1 MAENITNAVVPPIHP
16 SAIMDSMQFGGAG
29 PNYTWRK
36 GGLATNPE
44 DNHLWLI
51 TGGANDAIVP
61 EQNALIEIDP
71 DDKTIKFWGTTSLLD
86 GLEFQDN
93 SLSGSTLRDGSVT
106 SDKLADGIQING
118 STLTLT
124 NSRSINGVL
133 FNGSSN
139 VINYASCT
147 TPAATAAKAVNIPN
161 FKLITGATI
170 SVKFE
175 NAVSVNNSTLNVTG
189 SGNKP
194 IFYHGNAIAA
204 NKLLAKT
211 VYTFVYDGTNW
222 NVVGDLTTTMTDN
235 KTTQVVVTNNDA
247 QYPLVF
253 ASEANQANTVTSGV
267 RFAPVFSAN
276 PSTGKITAPTIVSK
290 TSGSIPSINNQS
302 SGSVINIE
310 NSGNIAGI
318 SSHKLRDGTI
328 ALVSGLN
335 NGITVNYTRKSDV
348 DANATEP
355 TFQATLMDDA
365 GNATFPNK
373 VTARTFVGNINHAT
387 QADRDGQNRV
397 IADTYLTKVDGDAK
411 YVKLQGDNTIS
422 GTLRVPQIAEEA
434 NTAVSTVGWTQSEIE
449 KAKRQLK
456 DEIIGDTEGSY
467 DTIKELMELVKN
479 NSDILATLQNATN
492 EFVSFNKKQTLND
505 AQKATAASNI
515 SVLPLKGGTVS
526 GNLTIQQ
533 TLQANKPIKV
543 VDGATI
549 VNNSVTVGTNPTTD
563 VSKSIVVTDKS
574 NQSNYTEIVST
585 VDKSGNVT
593 SELRAKA
600 NKVGG
605 KYGALSVISYAN
617 GAVKATAPT
626 PEAKSNDAS
635 IATTA
640 WVNDAIDLAQQN
652 VVDQQNYPNIK
663 ASGTSVDQGMM
674 YFAKIVPA
682 SPLGSSRIKFT
693 FDCTAPF
700 TDYNCSGVC
709 EIIICGNKYSYKYW
723 IDRAANNVIAFEGIN
738 VKLATVDTLSNGG
751 GHYIAFSLAGS
762 NNPNV
767 AGYERTFNVVAVESD
782 GCTFELL
789 PKMTIGSAQ
798 GITSTTH
805 NADSIVSVKQ
815 SGFYYTSTINYGD
828 RLAQWDRLPVA
839 GNEGLI
845 RQTIVATDINGQFHS
860 LVQSDSTAT
869 NKVYTTVKIR
879 PDSLMYYAGPTLI
892 PNQTGAA
899 GTLYSVITFDGAHS
913 FNVASNFSANQR
925 VYLQGVI
932 DANTGLYTVQGLVG
946 ELPGTNDNKQYILLG
961 YAAGTGTKNIV
972 LSEKHPIFSYI
983 GTTYTEVSLNPFIT
997 TPGTNDNSNR
1007 AATTKYVKN
1016 NITNSWVNPSVNT
1029 TTNDTQLF
1037 VRAKKGSFVAS
1048 TLPAAGTDYS
1058 QSITFMDGQN
1068 KTTMDSSIGYI
1079 EAYTESTG
1087 HTMLFAAT
1095 NPANPEGDADAYVAI
1110 EYAKSGSNW
1119 VPSIELS
1126 HSPATKDSSMKIATT
1141 KYVQDNLKTL
1151 EVIDGGIL

>member
-1 MAENITNAVVPPIHP
+1 MAENITNAVVPPIRP
-16 SAIMDSMQFGGAG
+16 SAIMDSMQFGGTG

-93 SLSGSTLRDGSVT
+93 SLSGSTLKDGSVT
-106 SDKLADGIQING
+106 SDKLADGIKING

-133 FNGSSN
+133 FNGSSD

-147 TPAATAAKAVNIPN
+147 TPATTAAKAVNVPN

-175 NAVSVNNSTLNVTG
+175 NAVSANNPTLNVTG

-204 NKLLAKT
+204 NSLLAKT

-222 NVVGDLTTTMTDN
+222 NVVGDLTTTMADN
-235 KTTQVVVTNNDA
+235 KMTQVVVTNNDA

-253 ASEANQANTVTSGV
+253 ASEANQADTVTSGV

-422 GTLRVPQIAEEA
+422 GTLRVPQIAGEA
-434 NTAVSTVGWTQSEIE
+434 NTVVSTVGWTQSEIE

-456 DEIIGDTEGSY
+456 DEIIGNTEGSY

-515 SVLPLKGGTVS
+515 SVLPLKGGTIS

-549 VNNSVTVGTNPTTD
+549 VNNSVTVGTNPTSD

-605 KYGALSVISYAN
+605 KYGALSVISYTN
-617 GAVKATAPT
+617 GTVKATAPT

-682 SPLGSSRIKFT
+682 SPLGSSRIKFA

-738 VKLATVDTLSNGG
+738 VKLATIDTLSNGG

-762 NNPNV
+762 NNPNI

-845 RQTIVATDINGQFHS
+845 RQTIVAADINGQFHS

-879 PDSLMYYAGPTLI
+879 PDSLMYYAGPTLT

-1007 AATTKYVKN
+1007 AATTKYVKT

-1037 VRAKKGSFVAS
+1037 VRAKPGSFVAN
-1048 TLPAAGTDYS
+1048 TLPAPGNEYT
-1058 QSITFMDGQN
+1058 QSIMFMDGQN
-1068 KTTMDSSIGYI
+1068 KTTTDSSIGYI
-1079 EAYTESTG
+1079 ESFVDDVEHS
-1087 HTMLFAAT
+1087 MSLAAT
-1095 NPANPEGDADAYVAI
+1095 NPIDPENSAYISVEYTNGGDTWI
-1110 EYAKSGSNW
+1110 
-1119 VPSIELS
+1119 PSIEIS
-1126 HSPATKDSSMKIATT
+1126 HSPATKDSSFKIATT
-1141 KYVQDNLKTL
+1141 KYVQDNLKSL
-1151 EVIDGGIL
+1151 DVIDGGVL

>member
-16 SAIMDSMQFGGAG
+16 SAIMDSIQFGGTG

-93 SLSGSTLRDGSVT
+93 SLSGLTLKDGSVT

-118 STLTLT
+118 SALTLT

-147 TPAATAAKAVNIPN
+147 TPAAAAAKAVNVPN

-175 NAVSVNNSTLNVTG
+175 NAVSANNPTLNVTG

-204 NKLLAKT
+204 NSLLAKT

-235 KTTQVVVTNNDA
+235 KMTQVVTNNDA

-253 ASEANQANTVTSGV
+253 ASE
-267 RFAPVFSAN
+267 
-276 PSTGKITAPTIVSK
+276 
-290 TSGSIPSINNQS
+290 
-302 SGSVINIE
+302 
-310 NSGNIAGI
+310 
-318 SSHKLRDGTI
+318 
-328 ALVSGLN
+328 
-335 NGITVNYTRKSDV
+335 
-348 DANATEP
+348 
-355 TFQATLMDDA
+355 
-365 GNATFPNK
+365 
-373 VTARTFVGNINHAT
+373 
-387 QADRDGQNRV
+387 
-397 IADTYLTKVDGDAK
+397 
-411 YVKLQGDNTIS
+411 
-422 GTLRVPQIAEEA
+422 
-434 NTAVSTVGWTQSEIE
+434 
-449 KAKRQLK
+449 
-456 DEIIGDTEGSY
+456 
-467 DTIKELMELVKN
+467 
-479 NSDILATLQNATN
+479 
-492 EFVSFNKKQTLND
+492 
-505 AQKATAASNI
+505 
-515 SVLPLKGGTVS
+515 
-526 GNLTIQQ
+526 
-533 TLQANKPIKV
+533 ANKPIKV

-549 VNNSVTVGTNPTTD
+549 VNNSVTVGTNPTSD

-605 KYGALSVISYAN
+605 KYGALSVISYTN
-617 GAVKATAPT
+617 GTVKATAPT

-682 SPLGSSRIKFT
+682 SPLGSSRIKFA

-738 VKLATVDTLSNGG
+738 VKLATIDTLSNGG

-762 NNPNV
+762 NNPNI

-845 RQTIVATDINGQFHS
+845 RQT
-860 LVQSDSTAT
+860 
-869 NKVYTTVKIR
+869 
-879 PDSLMYYAGPTLI
+879 
-892 PNQTGAA
+892 
-899 GTLYSVITFDGAHS
+899 SV
-913 FNVASNFSANQR
+913 V
-925 VYLQGVI
+925 
-932 DANTGLYTVQGLVG
+932 
-946 ELPGTNDNKQYILLG
+946 
-961 YAAGTGTKNIV
+961 
-972 LSEKHPIFSYI
+972 
-983 GTTYTEVSLNPFIT
+983 
-997 TPGTNDNSNR
+997 
-1007 AATTKYVKN
+1007 
-1016 NITNSWVNPSVNT
+1016 
-1029 TTNDTQLF
+1029 
-1037 VRAKKGSFVAS
+1037 
-1048 TLPAAGTDYS
+1048 
-1058 QSITFMDGQN
+1058 FMDGQN
-1068 KTTMDSSIGYI
+1068 KTTMDASIGYI
-1079 EAYTESTG
+1079 EAYTDSIG
-1087 HTMLFAAT
+1087 HSMMVAAT

-1110 EYAKSGSNW
+1110 EYAKSDSNW

-1141 KYVQDNLKTL
+1141 KYVQDNLKSL
-1151 EVIDGGIL
+1151 EVIDGGVL

>member
-16 SAIMDSMQFGGAG
+16 SAIMDSMQFGGTG

-86 GLEFQDN
+86 GIEFREN
-93 SLSGSTLRDGSVT
+93 SLSGSTIKDGTIT
-106 SDKLADGIQING
+106 SDKLVDGIRING

-124 NSRSINGVL
+124 NSRSINGVM
-133 FNGSSN
+133 FNGSAN

-147 TPAATAAKAVNIPN
+147 TAAATAAKTVNVPG
-161 FKLITGATI
+161 FKLITGATVSI
-170 SVKFE
+170 KFE
-175 NAVSVNNSTLNVTG
+175 NAVSVDHPTLNVTG
-189 SGNKP
+189 SGAKP
-194 IFYHGNAIAA
+194 IFYHGAA
-204 NKLLAKT
+204 VTSNKLLAKT
-211 VYTFVYDGTNW
+211 VYTFVYDGANW
-222 NVVGDLTTTMTDN
+222 NIVGDLTTTMTDN
-235 KTTQVVVTNNDA
+235 KTIQVLTNNDG

-253 ASEANQANTVTSGV
+253 TSRVNQSESVTSGV

-318 SSHKLRDGTI
+318 SSHKLRGGTI

-335 NGITVNYTRKSDV
+335 NGITVNYTRKADV

-387 QADRDGQNRV
+387 QADRDSKNRV

-411 YVKLQGDNTIS
+411 YVKLAGDTIN
-422 GTLRVPQIAEEA
+422 GTLRVPQIAGEA
-434 NTAVSTVGWTQSEIE
+434 NTAVSTIGWTQSEIE

-456 DEIIGDTEGSY
+456 DEIIGGTEGSY
-467 DTIKELMELVKN
+467 DTIKELMELVQN
-479 NSDILATLQNATN
+479 NSDILTTLQNATN

-505 AQKATAASNI
+505 AQKTTAASNI
-515 SVLPLKGGTVS
+515 RVLPLKGGTIS

-533 TLQANKPIKV
+533 TLQANKPIKIG
-543 VDGATI
+543 DGATI
-549 VNNSVTVGTNPTTD
+549 VNNSVTVGTNPASS
-563 VSKSIVVTDKS
+563 VSKSIVITDKS
-574 NQSNYTEIVST
+574 NQSNHTEIVST
-585 VDKSGNVT
+585 IDKSGNVT
-593 SELRAKA
+593 SALRAKA
-600 NKVGG
+600 NKVDG

-617 GAVKATAPT
+617 GTVKATAPA
-626 PEAKSNDAS
+626 PEARSNDAS

-640 WVNDAIDLAQQN
+640 WVNSAIDLAQQN
-652 VVDQQNYPNIK
+652 AVDQRNYPNIK
-663 ASGTSVDQGMM
+663 AVGTSVDQGMM

-693 FDCTAPF
+693 FDCTSPF

-723 IDRAANNVIAFEGIN
+723 INRAANNVIAFEGIN
-738 VKLATVDTLSNGG
+738 VKLATMDTLSNGG
-751 GHYIAFSLAGS
+751 GHYVAFSLAGS
-762 NNPNV
+762 NNPNI
-767 AGYERTFNVVAVESD
+767 AGYERTFNVVAVEGD
-782 GCTFELL
+782 GCTFKLL
-789 PKMTIGSAQ
+789 PKMTVGSAQ

-805 NADSIVSVKQ
+805 NTDSIVSVKK

-828 RLAQWDRLPVA
+828 RLAHWDRVPLA

-845 RQTIVATDINGQFHS
+845 RQTIVAADTSGNLYSI
-860 LVQSDSTAT
+860 VKSDSTAT
-869 NKVYTTVKIR
+869 NKVYTTAKIR
-879 PDSLMYYAGPTLI
+879 PDSLMYYAGPTLSS
-892 PNQTGAA
+892 NKTGAA

-913 FNVASNFSANQR
+913 FNVTSNFSANQR
-925 VYLQGVI
+925 VYLRGVL
-932 DANTGLYTVQGLVG
+932 DANTGLYTVQGLVD
-946 ELPGTNDNKQYILLG
+946 ELPGANDNKQYILLG

-972 LSEKHPIFSYI
+972 LSETHPIFSYI
-983 GTTYTEVSLNPFIT
+983 GTAYTEVSLNPFIA
-997 TPGTNDNSNR
+997 TPGTTDNSNR

-1058 QSITFMDGQN
+1058 QSIMFMDGQN
-1068 KTTMDSSIGYI
+1068 KTTKDSSIGYI
-1079 EAYTESTG
+1079 EAYTESKG
-1087 HTMLFAAT
+1087 HSMMFAAT

-1110 EYAKSGSNW
+1110 EYTKSGSNW

-1141 KYVQDNLKTL
+1141 KYVQDNLKSL
-1151 EVIDGGIL
+1151 QVIDCGVL

>member
-16 SAIMDSMQFGGAG
+16 SAIMDSMQFGGTG

-93 SLSGSTLRDGSVT
+93 SSSGSTLKDGSVT

-118 STLTLT
+118 SALTLT

-147 TPAATAAKAVNIPN
+147 TPAATAAKAVNVPN

-175 NAVSVNNSTLNVTG
+175 NAVSANNPTLNVTG

-204 NKLLAKT
+204 NSLLAKT

-235 KTTQVVVTNNDA
+235 KTTQVVTNNDA

-253 ASEANQANTVTSGV
+253 ASKANQADTVTSGV

-422 GTLRVPQIAEEA
+422 GTLRVPQIAGEA
-434 NTAVSTVGWTQSEIE
+434 NTVVSTVGWTQSEIE

-467 DTIKELMELVKN
+467 DIIKELMELVKN

-515 SVLPLKGGTVS
+515 SVLPLKGGTIS

-549 VNNSVTVGTNPTTD
+549 VNNSVTVGTNPTSD

-617 GAVKATAPT
+617 GTVKATAPA

-723 IDRAANNVIAFEGIN
+723 IDRAANNIIAFEGIN
-738 VKLATVDTLSNGG
+738 VKLATIDTLSNGG

-762 NNPNV
+762 NNPNI

-782 GCTFELL
+782 GCVFELL
-789 PKMTIGSAQ
+789 PKMTVGSSQ

-805 NADSIVSVKQ
+805 STDSIISVKQ
-815 SGFYYTSTINYGD
+815 SGFYYTSTVNYGD
-828 RLAQWDRLPVA
+828 RLAHWDRVPMA

-845 RQTIVATDINGQFHS
+845 RQTIVAADASGNLYS
-860 LVQSDSTAT
+860 LVKSDSTAT
-869 NKVYTTVKIR
+869 NKVYTTAKIR
-879 PDSLMYYAGPTLI
+879 PDSLMYYAGPTLSS
-892 PNQTGAA
+892 NQTGAA
-899 GTLYSVITFDGAHS
+899 GTLYSVITFDGTHS
-913 FNVASNFSANQR
+913 FNVTSNFSANQR
-925 VYLQGVI
+925 VYLQGVL
-932 DANTGLYTVQGLVG
+932 DANTGLYTVQGLVD
-946 ELPGTNDNKQYILLG
+946 ELPGANDNKQYILLG

-972 LSEKHPIFSYI
+972 LSETHPIFSYI
-983 GTTYTEVSLNPFIT
+983 GTAYTEVSLNPFIA

-1037 VRAKKGSFVAS
+1037 VRAKKGSFVAN

-1058 QSITFMDGQN
+1058 QSIAFMDGQN

>member
-16 SAIMDSMQFGGAG
+16 SAIMDIMQFGGTG

-36 GGLATNPE
+36 GGLATDPE

-51 TGGANDAIVP
+51 TGGANDAIIP

-71 DDKTIKFWGTTSLLD
+71 DDKVIKFWGTTSLLD

-93 SLSGSTLRDGSVT
+93 TLGGSVIMNGSIT
-106 SDKLADGIQING
+106 ADKLVDGIKING

-124 NSRSINGVL
+124 NSRSINGVM

-147 TPAATAAKAVNIPN
+147 TPASTAAKAVNVPG

-175 NAVSVNNSTLNVTG
+175 DAVSVNNPTLNVTG
-189 SGNKP
+189 SGAKP
-194 IFYHGNAIAA
+194 IFYHGAAITS

-211 VYTFVYDGTNW
+211 VYTLVYDGANW
-222 NVVGDLTTTMTDN
+222 NVVGDLTATMTDN
-235 KTTQVVVTNNDA
+235 KTAQVLTSNDA

-253 ASEANQANTVTSGV
+253 AGNVDQAATSTTGV

-276 PSTGKITAPTIVSK
+276 PGTGKITAPTIVSK

-310 NSGNIAGI
+310 NNGNIAGI

-335 NGITVNYTRKSDV
+335 NGITVNYTRKADV
-348 DANATEP
+348 DANVTEP

-365 GNATFPNK
+365 GNATFPNQ
-373 VTARTFVGNINHAT
+373 VTAQTFIGEINHAT
-387 QADRDGQNRV
+387 RADRDSKDRV
-397 IADTYLTKVDGDAK
+397 IVDTYLTKEDGDAK
-411 YVKLQGDNTIS
+411 YVKLTGDSTIK
-422 GTLRVPQIAEEA
+422 GTLRVPQIAGEA

-467 DTIKELMELVKN
+467 DTIKELMELVQS
-479 NSDILATLQNATN
+479 NSDILETLQNATN

-505 AQKATAASNI
+505 VQKTTAANNI
-515 SVLPLKGGTVS
+515 AVLPLKGGTVS
-526 GNLTIQQ
+526 GNLTVQQ
-533 TLQANKPIKV
+533 TFQANKPVKIG
-543 VDGATI
+543 DGVTI
-549 VNNSVTVGTNPTTD
+549 VNNSVTVGTNPSSN

-574 NQSNYTEIVST
+574 YQSNYTELVST

-600 NKVGG
+600 NKVDG

-617 GAVKATAPT
+617 GTIKATAPA

-640 WVNDAIDLAQQN
+640 WVNDVIDLAQQN
-652 VVDQQNYPNIK
+652 AVDQQTYTNIK
-663 ASGTSVDQGMM
+663 AAGTSVDQGMM
-674 YFAKIVPA
+674 YFAKIIPA
-682 SPLGSSRIKFT
+682 TPLDSSRVRFT
-693 FDCTAPF
+693 FECTTPF

-709 EIIICGNKYSYKYW
+709 EVIICGQKYSYQYW
-723 IDRAANNVIAFEGIN
+723 VDRANDNIIAFEGIN
-738 VKLATVDTLSNGG
+738 VKLAKIDTLTNDG
-751 GHYIAFSLAGS
+751 GHFIAFSLAGS
-762 NNPNV
+762 NNPNI
-767 AGYERTFNVVAVESD
+767 AGYERSFDIVAVESD
-782 GCTFELL
+782 GCVFELL
-789 PKMTIGSAQ
+789 PKMTVGSSQ

-805 NADSIVSVKQ
+805 NTDSIISVKQ

-828 RLAQWDRLPVA
+828 RLAHWDRVPTA

-845 RQTIVATDINGQFHS
+845 RQTIVAADIGGSLYS
-860 LVQSDSTAT
+860 LVKSDSTAT

-879 PDSLMYYAGPTLI
+879 PDSLMYYAGPTLAS
-892 PNQTGAA
+892 NQTGKA

-913 FNVASNFSANQR
+913 FNVTSNLSANQR
-925 VYLQGVI
+925 VYLQGVL
-932 DANTGLYTVQGLVG
+932 DANTGLYTVQGLVD

-983 GTTYTEVSLNPFIT
+983 GTAYTEVSLNPFIT
-997 TPGTNDNSNR
+997 TPETSDNSNR
-1007 AATTKYVKN
+1007 TATTKYVKN

-1029 TTNDTQLF
+1029 STNDTQLF
-1037 VRAKKGSFVAS
+1037 IRAKKGSFVAN
-1048 TLPAAGTDYS
+1048 TLPASGTDYS
-1058 QSITFMDGQN
+1058 QSVVFMDGQN

-1087 HTMLFAAT
+1087 HSMMFAVT
-1095 NPANPEGDADAYVAI
+1095 NPANPEGDADAYVTI

-1141 KYVQDNLKTL
+1141 KYVQDNLKSL
-1151 EVIDGGIL
+1151 EVIDGGVL

>member
-16 SAIMDSMQFGGAG
+16 SAIMDSMQFGGTG

-61 EQNALIEIDP
+61 EQNALIEINP

-93 SLSGSTLRDGSVT
+93 SLSSSTLRDGSVT
-106 SDKLADGIQING
+106 SDKLADGIKING

-147 TPAATAAKAVNIPN
+147 TPAATATKAVNVPN

-175 NAVSVNNSTLNVTG
+175 NAVSANNPTLNVTG

-204 NKLLAKT
+204 NSLLAKT

-235 KTTQVVVTNNDA
+235 KTTQVVTNNDA

-253 ASEANQANTVTSGV
+253 ASEANQADTVTSGV

-365 GNATFPNK
+365 GNDTFPNK

-387 QADRDGQNRV
+387 QADRDGRNRV

-422 GTLRVPQIAEEA
+422 GTLRVPQIAGEA
-434 NTAVSTVGWTQSEIE
+434 NTVVSTVGWTQSEIE

-492 EFVSFNKKQTLND
+492 EFVSFNK
-505 AQKATAASNI
+505 
-515 SVLPLKGGTVS
+515 
-526 GNLTIQQ
+526 
-533 TLQANKPIKV
+533 
-543 VDGATI
+543 
-549 VNNSVTVGTNPTTD
+549 
-563 VSKSIVVTDKS
+563 
-574 NQSNYTEIVST
+574 
-585 VDKSGNVT
+585 
-593 SELRAKA
+593 
-600 NKVGG
+600 
-605 KYGALSVISYAN
+605 
-617 GAVKATAPT
+617 
-626 PEAKSNDAS
+626 
-635 IATTA
+635 
-640 WVNDAIDLAQQN
+640 
-652 VVDQQNYPNIK
+652 
-663 ASGTSVDQGMM
+663 
-674 YFAKIVPA
+674 
-682 SPLGSSRIKFT
+682 
-693 FDCTAPF
+693 
-700 TDYNCSGVC
+700 
-709 EIIICGNKYSYKYW
+709 
-723 IDRAANNVIAFEGIN
+723 
-738 VKLATVDTLSNGG
+738 
-751 GHYIAFSLAGS
+751 
-762 NNPNV
+762 
-767 AGYERTFNVVAVESD
+767 
-782 GCTFELL
+782 
-789 PKMTIGSAQ
+789 
-798 GITSTTH
+798 
-805 NADSIVSVKQ
+805 
-815 SGFYYTSTINYGD
+815 
-828 RLAQWDRLPVA
+828 
-839 GNEGLI
+839 
-845 RQTIVATDINGQFHS
+845 
-860 LVQSDSTAT
+860 
-869 NKVYTTVKIR
+869 
-879 PDSLMYYAGPTLI
+879 
-892 PNQTGAA
+892 
-899 GTLYSVITFDGAHS
+899 
-913 FNVASNFSANQR
+913 
-925 VYLQGVI
+925 
-932 DANTGLYTVQGLVG
+932 
-946 ELPGTNDNKQYILLG
+946 
-961 YAAGTGTKNIV
+961 
-972 LSEKHPIFSYI
+972 
-983 GTTYTEVSLNPFIT
+983 
-997 TPGTNDNSNR
+997 NR
-1007 AATTKYVKN
+1007 
-1016 NITNSWVNPSVNT
+1016 
-1029 TTNDTQLF
+1029 
-1037 VRAKKGSFVAS
+1037 
-1048 TLPAAGTDYS
+1048 
-1058 QSITFMDGQN
+1058 
-1068 KTTMDSSIGYI
+1068 
-1079 EAYTESTG
+1079 
-1087 HTMLFAAT
+1087 H
-1095 NPANPEGDADAYVAI
+1095 
-1110 EYAKSGSNW
+1110 
-1119 VPSIELS
+1119 
-1126 HSPATKDSSMKIATT
+1126 
-1141 KYVQDNLKTL
+1141 
-1151 EVIDGGIL
+1151 

>member
-16 SAIMDSMQFGGAG
+16 SAIMDSMQFGGTG

-93 SLSGSTLRDGSVT
+93 SLSGSTLKDGSIT
-106 SDKLADGIQING
+106 SDKLADGIKING
-118 STLTLT
+118 SALTLT

-147 TPAATAAKAVNIPN
+147 TPSTTAAKAVNVPN

-175 NAVSVNNSTLNVTG
+175 NTVSADNPTLNVTG

-194 IFYHGNAIAA
+194 IFYHGSAITA

-235 KTTQVVVTNNDA
+235 KTTQIITNNDA

-253 ASEANQANTVTSGV
+253 ASEANQANTVTNGV

-276 PSTGKITAPTIVSK
+276 PSTGKITTPTIVSK

-387 QADRDGQNRV
+387 QADRDGQDRV

-411 YVKLQGDNTIS
+411 YVKLKGDNTIS
-422 GTLRVPQIAEEA
+422 GTLRVPQIAGEA

-479 NSDILATLQNATN
+479 NSDVLATLQNATN

-549 VNNSVTVGTNPTTD
+549 VNNSVTVGTNPASD

-593 SELRAKA
+593 SELRSKA
-600 NKVGG
+600 NKVDG

-617 GAVKATAPT
+617 GNIKATAPT

-652 VVDQQNYPNIK
+652 IVDRQNYPNIK

-682 SPLGSSRIKFT
+682 SPLGSSRVKFT
-693 FDCTAPF
+693 FDCTVSF

-723 IDRAANNVIAFEGIN
+723 IDRAANNVIAFEGLN

-751 GHYIAFSLAGS
+751 SHYIAFSLAGA
-762 NNPNV
+762 NNPNI
-767 AGYERTFNVVAVESD
+767 AGYERTFNVAAVESD

-789 PKMTIGSAQ
+789 PKMTVGSSQ
-798 GITSTTH
+798 GITNTTH
-805 NADSIVSVKQ
+805 NTDSIVSVKQ

-828 RLAQWDRLPVA
+828 RLAQWDRLPTA
-839 GNEGLI
+839 GNNGLI
-845 RQTIVATDINGQFHS
+845 RQTIVAADVNGHLHS
-860 LVQSDSTAT
+860 LVQSDSSAT
-869 NKVYTTVKIR
+869 DKSYTTTKIR
-879 PDSLMYYAGPTLI
+879 PNSLMYYAGPTLTT
-892 PNQTGAA
+892 NQIGAA

-913 FNVASNFSANQR
+913 FNVTSSFNAGQP
-925 VYLQGVI
+925 VYLQGVL
-932 DANTGLYTVQGLVG
+932 DANTCMYTVQGLAS
-946 ELPGTNDNKQYILLG
+946 ELPGANDNKQYILLG
-961 YAAGTGTKNIV
+961 YAADSNTKNIV
-972 LSEKHPIFSYI
+972 LSDNHPIYSYI
-983 GTTYTEVSLNPFIT
+983 GNTYTEVSLNPFIA
-997 TPGTNDNSNR
+997 TPGANDNSNR
-1007 AATTKYVKN
+1007 AATTKYVKT
-1016 NITNSWVNPSVNT
+1016 NITNSWINPSVNT

-1037 VRAKKGSFVAS
+1037 VRAKSGSFAAN
-1048 TLPAAGTDYS
+1048 TLPAPGNEYT
-1058 QSITFMDGQN
+1058 QSIMFMDGQN
-1068 KTTMDSSIGYI
+1068 KTTTDSSIGYV
-1079 EAYTESTG
+1079 ESYVDNVE
-1087 HTMLFAAT
+1087 HSMSLNAT
-1095 NPANPEGDADAYVAI
+1095 NPTDPENSAYIAVD
-1110 EYAKSGSNW
+1110 YTKSGDTW
-1119 VPSIELS
+1119 VPSIEVS
-1126 HSPATKDSSMKIATT
+1126 HSPATKDSSLKIATT
-1141 KYVQDNLKTL
+1141 KYVQDNLKSL
-1151 EVIDGGIL
+1151 EVIDGGVL

>member
-16 SAIMDSMQFGGAG
+16 SAIMDSMQFGGTG

-93 SLSGSTLRDGSVT
+93 SLSGSTLKDGSVT

-124 NSRSINGVL
+124 NSRSINGVM
-133 FNGSSN
+133 FNGSAN

-147 TPAATAAKAVNIPN
+147 TAAATAAKTVNVPG
-161 FKLITGATI
+161 FKLITGATVSI
-170 SVKFE
+170 KFE
-175 NAVSVNNSTLNVTG
+175 NAVSVDHPTLNVTG
-189 SGNKP
+189 SGAKP
-194 IFYHGNAIAA
+194 IFYHGAA
-204 NKLLAKT
+204 VTSNKLLAKT
-211 VYTFVYDGTNW
+211 VYTFVYDGANW
-222 NVVGDLTTTMTDN
+222 NIVGDLTTTMTDN
-235 KTTQVVVTNNDA
+235 KTSQILTNNDG

-253 ASEANQANTVTSGV
+253 TSSANQSASVTNGV

-318 SSHKLRDGTI
+318 SSHKLRGGTI

-422 GTLRVPQIAEEA
+422 GTLRVPQIAGEA

-492 EFVSFNKKQTLND
+492 EFVSFNKKQTLDD

-515 SVLPLKGGTVS
+515 SVLPLKGGTIS

-549 VNNSVTVGTNPTTD
+549 VNNSVTVGTNPTSD

-600 NKVGG
+600 NKVDG

-617 GAVKATAPT
+617 GTVKATAPA

-723 IDRAANNVIAFEGIN
+723 IDRAANNIIAFEGIN

-789 PKMTIGSAQ
+789 PKMTVGSSQ

-805 NADSIVSVKQ
+805 AVDNIVSVKQ
-815 SGFYYTSTINYGD
+815 SGFYYTSTVNYGD
-828 RLAQWDRLPVA
+828 RLAQWDRLPIA
-839 GNEGLI
+839 GNNGLI
-845 RQTIVATDINGQFHS
+845 RQTIVAADINGQLHS
-860 LVQSDSTAT
+860 LVQSDSSAA
-869 NKVYTTVKIR
+869 NKSYTTTKIR
-879 PDSLMYYAGPTLI
+879 PDSLMYYAGPTLTA
-892 PNQTGAA
+892 NQFGAV
-899 GTLYSVITFDGAHS
+899 GTLYSVITFDGAHAFNVTSS
-913 FNVASNFSANQR
+913 FNAGQPI
-925 VYLQGVI
+925 YLQGVL
-932 DANTGLYTVQGLVG
+932 DANTCMYTVQGLVS
-946 ELPGTNDNKQYILLG
+946 ELPSANDNKQYILLG
-961 YAAGTGTKNIV
+961 YAAGSNTKNIV
-972 LSEKHPIFSYI
+972 LSDNHPVYSYI
-983 GTTYTEVSLNPFIT
+983 GNTYTEVSLNPFIA
-997 TPGTNDNSNR
+997 TPGANDNSNR
-1007 AATTKYVKN
+1007 AATTKYVKT

-1029 TTNDTQLF
+1029 STNDTQLF
-1037 VRAKKGSFVAS
+1037 VRAKPGSFVAN
-1048 TLPAAGTDYS
+1048 TLPAPGNEYT
-1058 QSITFMDGQN
+1058 QSIMFMDGQN
-1068 KTTMDSSIGYI
+1068 KTTTDSSIGYI
-1079 EAYTESTG
+1079 ESFVDGVEHS
-1087 HTMLFAAT
+1087 MSLAAT
-1095 NPANPEGDADAYVAI
+1095 NPIDPENSAYISVEYTNSGDTWI
-1110 EYAKSGSNW
+1110 
-1119 VPSIELS
+1119 PSIEIS
-1126 HSPATKDSSMKIATT
+1126 HSPATKDSSFKIATT
-1141 KYVQDNLKTL
+1141 KYVQDNLKSL
-1151 EVIDGGIL
+1151 EVIDGGVL

>member
-16 SAIMDSMQFGGAG
+16 SAIMDSMQFGGTG

-93 SLSGSTLRDGSVT
+93 SLSGSTLKDGSVT

-118 STLTLT
+118 SALTLT

-147 TPAATAAKAVNIPN
+147 TPAATAAKAVNVPN

-175 NAVSVNNSTLNVTG
+175 NAVSANNPTLNVTG

-204 NKLLAKT
+204 NSLLAKT

-235 KTTQVVVTNNDA
+235 KTTQVVTNNDA

-253 ASEANQANTVTSGV
+253 ASEANQADTVTSGV

-422 GTLRVPQIAEEA
+422 GTLRVPQIAGEA
-434 NTAVSTVGWTQSEIE
+434 NTVVSTVGWTQSEIE

-515 SVLPLKGGTVS
+515 SVLPLKGGTIS

-549 VNNSVTVGTNPTTD
+549 VNNSVTVGTNPTSD

-617 GAVKATAPT
+617 GTVKATAPA

-640 WVNDAIDLAQQN
+640 WVNSAIDLAQQN

-723 IDRAANNVIAFEGIN
+723 INRAANNVIAFEGIN

-751 GHYIAFSLAGS
+751 GHYIAFSLARS
-762 NNPNV
+762 NNPNI
-767 AGYERTFNVVAVESD
+767 AGYERTFNVVAVEGD

-789 PKMTIGSAQ
+789 PKMTVGSAQ

-805 NADSIVSVKQ
+805 NVDSIVSVKK
-815 SGFYYTSTINYGD
+815 SGFYYTSTVNYGD
-828 RLAQWDRLPVA
+828 RLAHWDRVPMA

-845 RQTIVATDINGQFHS
+845 RQTIVAADASGNLYS
-860 LVQSDSTAT
+860 LVKSDSTAT
-869 NKVYTTVKIR
+869 NKVYTTAKIR
-879 PDSLMYYAGPTLI
+879 PDSLMYYAGPTLSS
-892 PNQTGAA
+892 NQTGAA
-899 GTLYSVITFDGAHS
+899 GTLYSVITFDGTHS
-913 FNVASNFSANQR
+913 FNVTSNFSANQR
-925 VYLQGVI
+925 VYLQGVL
-932 DANTGLYTVQGLVG
+932 DANTGLYTVQGLVD
-946 ELPGTNDNKQYILLG
+946 ELPGANDNKQYILLG

-972 LSEKHPIFSYI
+972 LSETHPIFSYI
-983 GTTYTEVSLNPFIT
+983 GTAYTEVSLNPFIA

-1037 VRAKKGSFVAS
+1037 VRAKKGSFVAN

-1058 QSITFMDGQN
+1058 QSIAFMDGQN

>member
-16 SAIMDSMQFGGAG
+16 SAIMDSMQFGGTG

-36 GGLATNPE
+36 GGLSTNPE

-86 GLEFQDN
+86 EIEFQEN
-93 SLSGSTLRDGSVT
+93 SLSGSTIKDGTIT
-106 SDKLADGIQING
+106 SDKLVDGIKING

-124 NSRSINGVL
+124 NSRSINGVM
-133 FNGSSN
+133 FNGSAN

-147 TPAATAAKAVNIPN
+147 TAAATAAKTVNVPG
-161 FKLITGATI
+161 FKLITGATVSI
-170 SVKFE
+170 KFE
-175 NAVSVNNSTLNVTG
+175 NAVSVDHPTLNVTG
-189 SGNKP
+189 SGAKP
-194 IFYHGNAIAA
+194 IFYHGAA
-204 NKLLAKT
+204 VTSNKLLAKT
-211 VYTFVYDGTNW
+211 VYTFVYDGANW
-222 NVVGDLTTTMTDN
+222 NIVGDLTTTMTDN
-235 KTTQVVVTNNDA
+235 KTSQILTNNDG

-253 ASEANQANTVTSGV
+253 TSSANQSASVTNGV

-318 SSHKLRDGTI
+318 SSHKLRGGTI

-335 NGITVNYTRKSDV
+335 NGITVNYTRKADV
-348 DANATEP
+348 DANAATP
-355 TFQATLMDDA
+355 TFQATLLDDA

-422 GTLRVPQIAEEA
+422 GTLRVPQIAGEA

-479 NSDILATLQNATN
+479 NSDILTTLQNATN

-505 AQKATAASNI
+505 AQKTTAASNI
-515 SVLPLKGGTVS
+515 GVLPLKGGTIS

-533 TLQANKPIKV
+533 TLQANKPIKIG
-543 VDGATI
+543 DGATI
-549 VNNSVTVGTNPTTD
+549 INNSVTVGTNPASS
-563 VSKSIVVTDKS
+563 VSKSIVITDKS
-574 NQSNYTEIVST
+574 NQSNHTEIVST
-585 VDKSGNVT
+585 IDKSGNVT
-593 SELRAKA
+593 SEIRAKA
-600 NKVGG
+600 NKVDG

-617 GAVKATAPT
+617 GTVKATAPA

-640 WVNDAIDLAQQN
+640 WVNSAIDLAQQN
-652 VVDQQNYPNIK
+652 FVDQQNYPNIK

-723 IDRAANNVIAFEGIN
+723 INRAANNVIAFEGIN

-762 NNPNV
+762 NNPNI
-767 AGYERTFNVVAVESD
+767 AGYERTFNVVAVEGD

-789 PKMTIGSAQ
+789 PKMTVGSAQ

-805 NADSIVSVKQ
+805 NVDSIVSVKK

-828 RLAQWDRLPVA
+828 RLAHWDRVPMA

-845 RQTIVATDINGQFHS
+845 RQTIVAADASGNLYS
-860 LVQSDSTAT
+860 LVKSDSTTT
-869 NKVYTTVKIR
+869 NKVYTTAKIR
-879 PDSLMYYAGPTLI
+879 PDSLMYYAGPTLSS
-892 PNQTGAA
+892 NQTGAV

-913 FNVASNFSANQR
+913 FNVTSNFSANQR
-925 VYLQGVI
+925 VYLQGVL
-932 DANTGLYTVQGLVG
+932 DANTGLYTVQGLVD
-946 ELPGTNDNKQYILLG
+946 ELPGANDNKQYILLG

-972 LSEKHPIFSYI
+972 LSETHPIFSYI
-983 GTTYTEVSLNPFIT
+983 GTAYTEVSLNPFIA

-1058 QSITFMDGQN
+1058 QSIAFMDGQN

-1079 EAYTESTG
+1079 EAHTESTG

-1151 EVIDGGIL
+1151 EVIDGGVL

>member
-16 SAIMDSMQFGGAG
+16 SAIMDSMQFGGTG

-93 SLSGSTLRDGSVT
+93 SLSGSTLKDGSVT

-118 STLTLT
+118 SALTLT

-147 TPAATAAKAVNIPN
+147 TPAAAAAKAVNVPN

-175 NAVSVNNSTLNVTG
+175 NAVSANNPTLNVTG

-204 NKLLAKT
+204 NSLLAKT

-235 KTTQVVVTNNDA
+235 KTTQVVTNNDA

-253 ASEANQANTVTSGV
+253 ASEANQADTVTSGV

-397 IADTYLTKVDGDAK
+397 ITDTYLTKVDGDAK

-422 GTLRVPQIAEEA
+422 GTLRVPQIAGEA
-434 NTAVSTVGWTQSEIE
+434 NTVVSTVGWTQSEIE

-515 SVLPLKGGTVS
+515 SVLPLKGGTIS

-549 VNNSVTVGTNPTTD
+549 VNNSVTVGTNPTSD

-585 VDKSGNVT
+585 VDKNGNVT

-605 KYGALSVISYAN
+605 KYGALSVISYTN
-617 GAVKATAPT
+617 GTVKATAPT

-682 SPLGSSRIKFT
+682 SPLGSSRIKFA

-738 VKLATVDTLSNGG
+738 VKLATIDTLSNGG

-762 NNPNV
+762 NNPNI

-845 RQTIVATDINGQFHS
+845 RQTIVAADINGQFHS

-879 PDSLMYYAGPTLI
+879 PDSLMYYAGPTLT

-972 LSEKHPIFSYI
+972 LSETHPIFSYI
-983 GTTYTEVSLNPFIT
+983 GTAYTEVSLNPFIA

-1037 VRAKKGSFVAS
+1037 VRAKPGSFVAN
-1048 TLPAAGTDYS
+1048 TLPAPGNEYT
-1058 QSITFMDGQN
+1058 QSIMFMDGQN
-1068 KTTMDSSIGYI
+1068 KTTTDSSIGYI
-1079 EAYTESTG
+1079 ESFVDDVEHS
-1087 HTMLFAAT
+1087 MSLAAT
-1095 NPANPEGDADAYVAI
+1095 NPIDPENSAYISVEYTNSGDTWI
-1110 EYAKSGSNW
+1110 
-1119 VPSIELS
+1119 PSIEIS
-1126 HSPATKDSSMKIATT
+1126 HSPATKDSSFKIATT
-1141 KYVQDNLKTL
+1141 KYVQDNLKSL
-1151 EVIDGGIL
+1151 EVIDGGVL

>member
-16 SAIMDSMQFGGAG
+16 SAIMDSMQFGGTG

-93 SLSGSTLRDGSVT
+93 SLSGSTLKDGSVT

-118 STLTLT
+118 SALTLT

-147 TPAATAAKAVNIPN
+147 TPAATTAKAVNVPN

-175 NAVSVNNSTLNVTG
+175 NAVSANNPTLNVTG

-204 NKLLAKT
+204 NSLLAKT

-235 KTTQVVVTNNDA
+235 KTTQVVTNNDA

-253 ASEANQANTVTSGV
+253 ASEANQADTVTSGV
-267 RFAPVFSAN
+267 RFAPVFSTN

-411 YVKLQGDNTIS
+411 YVK
-422 GTLRVPQIAEEA
+422 
-434 NTAVSTVGWTQSEIE
+434 
-449 KAKRQLK
+449 
-456 DEIIGDTEGSY
+456 
-467 DTIKELMELVKN
+467 
-479 NSDILATLQNATN
+479 
-492 EFVSFNKKQTLND
+492 
-505 AQKATAASNI
+505 
-515 SVLPLKGGTVS
+515 
-526 GNLTIQQ
+526 
-533 TLQANKPIKV
+533 
-543 VDGATI
+543 
-549 VNNSVTVGTNPTTD
+549 
-563 VSKSIVVTDKS
+563 
-574 NQSNYTEIVST
+574 
-585 VDKSGNVT
+585 
-593 SELRAKA
+593 
-600 NKVGG
+600 
-605 KYGALSVISYAN
+605 
-617 GAVKATAPT
+617 
-626 PEAKSNDAS
+626 
-635 IATTA
+635 
-640 WVNDAIDLAQQN
+640 
-652 VVDQQNYPNIK
+652 
-663 ASGTSVDQGMM
+663 
-674 YFAKIVPA
+674 
-682 SPLGSSRIKFT
+682 
-693 FDCTAPF
+693 
-700 TDYNCSGVC
+700 
-709 EIIICGNKYSYKYW
+709 
-723 IDRAANNVIAFEGIN
+723 
-738 VKLATVDTLSNGG
+738 
-751 GHYIAFSLAGS
+751 
-762 NNPNV
+762 
-767 AGYERTFNVVAVESD
+767 
-782 GCTFELL
+782 
-789 PKMTIGSAQ
+789 
-798 GITSTTH
+798 
-805 NADSIVSVKQ
+805 
-815 SGFYYTSTINYGD
+815 
-828 RLAQWDRLPVA
+828 
-839 GNEGLI
+839 
-845 RQTIVATDINGQFHS
+845 
-860 LVQSDSTAT
+860 
-869 NKVYTTVKIR
+869 
-879 PDSLMYYAGPTLI
+879 
-892 PNQTGAA
+892 
-899 GTLYSVITFDGAHS
+899 
-913 FNVASNFSANQR
+913 
-925 VYLQGVI
+925 
-932 DANTGLYTVQGLVG
+932 
-946 ELPGTNDNKQYILLG
+946 
-961 YAAGTGTKNIV
+961 
-972 LSEKHPIFSYI
+972 
-983 GTTYTEVSLNPFIT
+983 
-997 TPGTNDNSNR
+997 
-1007 AATTKYVKN
+1007 N

-1037 VRAKKGSFVAS
+1037 VRAKKGSFVAN

-1058 QSITFMDGQN
+1058 QSIAFMDGQN

-1087 HTMLFAAT
+1087 HSMMFAAT
-1095 NPANPEGDADAYVAI
+1095 NPANPEGDADAYVVI
-1110 EYAKSGSNW
+1110 DYAKSGSNW

>member
-16 SAIMDSMQFGGAG
+16 SAIMDSMQFGGTG

-71 DDKTIKFWGTTSLLD
+71 DNKTIKFWGATSLLN
-86 GLEFQDN
+86 GFEFRDN
-93 SLSGSTLRDGSVT
+93 SLIGSTVKDGSVT

-118 STLTLT
+118 SALTLT

-147 TPAATAAKAVNIPN
+147 TPAAAAAKAVNVPN

-175 NAVSVNNSTLNVTG
+175 NAVSANNPTLNVTG

-204 NKLLAKT
+204 NMLLAKT

-235 KTTQVVVTNNDA
+235 KTTQVVTNNDA

-253 ASEANQANTVTSGV
+253 ASEANQADTVTSGV

-335 NGITVNYTRKSDV
+335 SGITVNYTRKSDI
-348 DANATEP
+348 DANATKP

-422 GTLRVPQIAEEA
+422 GTLRVPQIAGEA

-515 SVLPLKGGTVS
+515 SVLPLKGGTIS

-549 VNNSVTVGTNPTTD
+549 VNNSVTVGTNPASD

-605 KYGALSVISYAN
+605 KYGALSVISYTN
-617 GAVKATAPT
+617 GTVKATAPT

-640 WVNDAIDLAQQN
+640 WVNDAIDIAQHN
-652 VVDQQNYPNIK
+652 IVNQQNYPNIK

-682 SPLGSSRIKFT
+682 SPLGSSRIKFA

-738 VKLATVDTLSNGG
+738 VKLATVDTLSNGE

-762 NNPNV
+762 NNPNI

-782 GCTFELL
+782 GCTFVLL
-789 PKMTIGSAQ
+789 PKMTVGSSQ

-805 NADSIVSVKQ
+805 AVDNIVSVKQ
-815 SGFYYTSTINYGD
+815 SGFYYTSPVNYGD
-828 RLAQWDRLPVA
+828 QLAQWDRLPIA
-839 GNEGLI
+839 GNNGLI
-845 RQTIVATDINGQFHS
+845 RQTIVAADINGQLHS
-860 LVQSDSTAT
+860 LVQSDSSAA
-869 NKVYTTVKIR
+869 NKSYTTTKIR
-879 PDSLMYYAGPTLI
+879 PDSLMYYAGPTLTA
-892 PNQTGAA
+892 NQFGAA
-899 GTLYSVITFDGAHS
+899 GTLYSVITFDGAHA
-913 FNVASNFSANQR
+913 FNVASSFNAGQPI
-925 VYLQGVI
+925 YLQGVL
-932 DANTGLYTVQGLVG
+932 DANTCMYTVQGLVS
-946 ELPGTNDNKQYILLG
+946 ELPSANDNKQYILLG
-961 YAAGTGTKNIV
+961 YAAGLNTKNIV
-972 LSEKHPIFSYI
+972 LSDNHPVYSYI
-983 GTTYTEVSLNPFIT
+983 GNTYTEVSLNPFIA
-997 TPGTNDNSNR
+997 TPGANDNSNR
-1007 AATTKYVKN
+1007 AATTKYVKT

-1029 TTNDTQLF
+1029 TTNDTRLF
-1037 VRAKKGSFVAS
+1037 VRAKPGSFVANS
-1048 TLPAAGTDYS
+1048 SPAPGNEYT
-1058 QSITFMDGQN
+1058 QKIMFMDGQN
-1068 KTTMDSSIGYI
+1068 KTTKDSSIGYI
-1079 EAYTESTG
+1079 KSFVDSVEHS
-1087 HTMLFAAT
+1087 MSLVAT
-1095 NPANPEGDADAYVAI
+1095 NPIDPENSAYIFVEYTNSGDTWI
-1110 EYAKSGSNW
+1110 
-1119 VPSIELS
+1119 PSIEIS
-1126 HSPATKDSSMKIATT
+1126 HSPATKDSSFKIATT
-1141 KYVQDNLKTL
+1141 KYVQDNLKSL
-1151 EVIDGGIL
+1151 EVIDGGVL